1 MRYLIKLTPLNPFF
15 FGGDVTFGKKG
26 DKEKGTYLVKSRH
39 FPQQSAVLGMVRKEL
54 LIQKGFLTTKVRG
67 EWIDNNKKDEAKRFV
82 GNNKFEFDKEQ
93 DFGVLKSISP
103 IFLIRGDDKFIKKVD
118 IDSYNY
124 RDGLLEGYNPKEN
137 IYDNFIS
144 ISSGEKKSTNDIFK
158 SIEQIGNSKFDDE
171 SSFFKKTSYLL
182 KDDFN
187 FAFYI
192 DCDYRLKDSI
202 ITLGGE
208 KSTFKMT
215 IIEDSSELDYQ
226 SKKDCLTLLSDAY
239 ITLPIKEH
247 SAFAITS
254 EISFNYLQNEFKD
267 NRRTFKKSPKS
278 RFLYERGSI
287 FIEPSNELIDSLNNK
302 NLQKIGYNIYTIG
315 ENR

>member
-15 FGGDVTFGKKG
+15 FGGGVTFGKKG
-26 DKEKGTYLVKSRH
+26 DKERGTYLVKSRH
-39 FPQQSAVLGMVRKEL
+39 FPQQSTILGMVRKEL

-67 EWIDNNKKDEAKRFV
+67 EWVDERYKKEAKRFV
-82 GNNKFEFDKEQ
+82 GEGKFEFDEKQ

-103 IFLIRGDDKFIKKVD
+103 IFLMKGDEKFIKKVD

-124 RDGLLEGYNPKEN
+124 RDGLLEGYNPKKN

-158 SIEQIGNSKFDDE
+158 SIEQIGNSKFDNE
-171 SSFFKKTSYLL
+171 NSLFKKTSYLL
-182 KDDFN
+182 NDDFY
-187 FAFYI
+187 FAFYM

-226 SKKDCLTLLSDAY
+226 SKKDYLILLSDAY
-239 ITLPIKEH
+239 IDIPIKSH
-247 SAFAITS
+247 CTFAITS

-287 FIEPSNELIDSLNNK
+287 FIEPSNELIDNLKSE